1 MLITFPASSDLS
13 IVSLHLDYRPYLFEN
28 FLMKKLSKMVKG
40 LRTIPNGQTK
50 AILRGGTFHRV
61 QVLVDLGQSYIEHC
75 GLNYKVTPQK
85 DANGRVICIWSKD

>member
-1 MLITFPASSDLS
+1 M
-13 IVSLHLDYRPYLFEN
+13 E
-28 FLMKKLSKMVKG
+28 KLSKIVKG

-61 QVLVDLGQSYIEHC
+61 QVLLEQGQSHIEHC

-85 DANGRVICIWSKD
+85 DANGRIICVWSKD